1 MPRSKQ
7 IKYDD
12 DIKVSLKTDKKTKC
26 KYKYVDHD
34 DIDTELMLF
43 DSKTGCLA
51 GDHNKP
57 KPKPNTK

>member
-26 KYKYVDHD
+26 KDKYVDHD
-34 DIDTELMLF
+34 DIDQELMLF

-51 GDHNKP
+51 YDHNKP
-57 KPKPNTK
+57 KPKGK

>member
-12 DIKVSLKTDKKTKC
+12 DIKVSVSLKTDKKTKC
-26 KYKYVDHD
+26 KDKCIDHD
-34 DIDTELMLF
+34 DIDQELMLF

-51 GDHNKP
+51 YDHNKP
-57 KPKPNTK
+57 KPNTK